1 MSVLTIKK
9 EPLLPR
15 LNNYLINVDMFIIMK
30 SNIDIIKTLIATDLF
45 FNNIN
50 DFPFQTEIKSFVS
63 NQKPFF
69 NFFCTGKYY
78 NMIY

>member
-63 NQKPFF
+63 KQKPFF